1 VKQCSKCEIH
11 HGFDAFFKS
20 SFSKDGFQSQCKFCK
35 NKWRR
40 DNVEKCNSYKNKWVA
55 KNPEKKAA
63 ISKRYRVLN
72 LERER
77 AKSKEWKIK
86 NPGKQASYVAK
97 RKAAKLERVS
107 PFISEE
113 ELNQIDLLYIQA
125 QDLTRLTGVVYHVDH
140 IVPLQGKSV
149 SGLHT
154 ICNLQVLTA
163 KENLTK
169 SNSY

>member
-1 VKQCSKCEIH
+1 MKQCSKCEVYQ
-11 HGFDAFFKS
+11 GFDAFYKS
-20 SFSKDGFQSQCKFCK
+20 STSKDGFQGHCKSCK
-35 NKWRR
+35 SKWRR
-40 DNVEKCNSYKNKWVA
+40 DNSEKCNSYKNKWVA

-77 AKSKEWKIK
+77 ARAKEWKIK

-97 RKAAKLERVS
+97 RKAATLERVS

-154 ICNLQVLTA
+154 IRNLQVLTA
-163 KENLTK
+163 EENLTK